1 MLEWPVNSPDLNP
14 IENLWTIIKDKVAI
28 KQSSSVENQRQSIKE
43 VSVTEITHITPK
55 QSLAV
60 KEDILNT
67 EKYCPPPKK
76 KKKKTV
82 SNDCACV

>member
-1 MLEWPVNSPDLNP
+1 MNSPDLNP
-14 IENLWTIIKDKVAI
+14 IENLWTVIKDKVAI

-43 VSVTEITHITPK
+43 VSVSEITHVTSK

-67 EKYCPPPKK
+67 EKYCPPPPPQ
-76 KKKKTV
+76 KKTKKNKF